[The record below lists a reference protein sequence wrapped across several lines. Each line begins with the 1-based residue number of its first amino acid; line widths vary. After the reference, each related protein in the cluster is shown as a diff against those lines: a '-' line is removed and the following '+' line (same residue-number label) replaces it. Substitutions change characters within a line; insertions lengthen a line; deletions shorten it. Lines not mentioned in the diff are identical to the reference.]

1 MRYTTKLRAPSC
13 EMKTDEKM
21 KAEDTEISAETST
34 ETSELDADEIF
45 KALAHPA
52 RRQILA
58 WLKEPEKHFEAQLL
72 PFDNGVCAGRIFA
85 RTELSHSTVS
95 AHLACLQRAG
105 LVSTTKVGQWIFY
118 QRNEALIEAFQTQ
131 LRAAL

>member
-1 MRYTTKLRAPSC
+1 
-13 EMKTDEKM
+13 MKNDETIP
-21 KAEDTEISAETST
+21 ADHTATSAETADANPKAPP
-34 ETSELDADEIF
+34 ELLDADEIF

-105 LVSTTKVGQWIFY
+105 LVNTTKIGQWIFY
-118 QRNEALIEAFQTQ
+118 QRNEALIEAFQAQ

>member
-1 MRYTTKLRAPSC
+1 
-13 EMKTDEKM
+13 MKNDETIP
-21 KAEDTEISAETST
+21 ADDTVTSAETADANPKAT
-34 ETSELDADEIF
+34 PELLDADEIF

-105 LVSTTKVGQWIFY
+105 LVNTTKIGQWIFY
-118 QRNEALIEAFQTQ
+118 QRNEALIEAFQAQ

>member
-1 MRYTTKLRAPSC
+1 MRYMTKSIAPSC
-13 EMKTDEKM
+13 EIEKI
-21 KAEDTEISAETST
+21 DT
-34 ETSELDADEIF
+34 DEIF

-58 WLKEPEKHFEAQLL
+58 WLKEPEKHFQEQLL

-105 LVSTTKVGQWIFY
+105 LVNTTKIGQWIFY
-118 QRNEALIEAFQTQ
+118 QRNETLIEAFQAQ
-131 LRAAL
+131 LREAL

>member
-1 MRYTTKLRAPSC
+1 MTKPVTPNC
-13 EMKTDEKM
+13 EMETD
-21 KAEDTEISAETST
+21 DV
-34 ETSELDADEIF
+34 F

-58 WLKEPEKHFEAQLL
+58 WLKEPEKHFHEQLL

-85 RTELSHSTVS
+85 RTELSQSTVS

-105 LVSTTKVGQWIFY
+105 LVTTTKIGQWIFY
-118 QRNEALIEAFQTQ
+118 KRNEALIEAFQAQ
-131 LRAAL
+131 LREAL

>member
-1 MRYTTKLRAPSC
+1 MRFMANHDAQSS
-13 EMKTDEKM
+13 
-21 KAEDTEISAETST
+21 EIET
-34 ETSELDADEIF
+34 DEIF

-58 WLKEPEKHFEAQLL
+58 WLKEPEKHFQQQLL
-72 PFDNGVCAGRIFA
+72 PFENGVCAGRIFD

-105 LVSTTKVGQWIFY
+105 LVSTTKIGQWIFY
-118 QRNEALIEAFQTQ
+118 KRNEALIAAFQEQ
-131 LRAAL
+131 LRLAL

>member
-1 MRYTTKLRAPSC
+1 MTNSSTPSC
-13 EMKTDEKM
+13 EIDVDEV
-21 KAEDTEISAETST
+21 
-34 ETSELDADEIF
+34 F

-58 WLKEPEKHFEAQLL
+58 WLKAPEQHFEQQLL
-72 PFDNGVCAGRIFA
+72 PFENGVCAGRIFD

-105 LVSTTKVGQWIFY
+105 LVTTTKVGQWIFY
-118 QRNEALIEAFQTQ
+118 KRNDALIETFQRR
-131 LRAAL
+131 LLAEL